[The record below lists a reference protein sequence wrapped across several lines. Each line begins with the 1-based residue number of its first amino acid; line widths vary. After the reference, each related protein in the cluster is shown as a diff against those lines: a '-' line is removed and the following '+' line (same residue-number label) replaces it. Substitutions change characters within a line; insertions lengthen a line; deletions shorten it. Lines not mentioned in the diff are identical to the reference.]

1 MILIVE
7 DDRFILE
14 GLILSLKD
22 EGFELVSA
30 SSFKE
35 ASALIEEKL
44 NRMELI
50 LLDVTLPDGS
60 GFDLFQMIRRRSDVP
75 ILFLTAIDDEIHKV
89 MALEQGADD
98 YITKPFHIRELIA
111 RMRAVMR
118 RYKGNETTLIQIG
131 DNRIDLTRGKIWQN
145 GQEVILTAMEYKLL
159 LIFVNNRTQLLTRDQ
174 ILDTLYDD
182 LGEYVSDNTLTVYI
196 KRLRDKLGTDFI
208 ETVRGIGYRLK
219 GE

>member
-1 MILIVE
+1 MILLVE

-14 GLILSLKD
+14 GLTLSLKG
-22 EGFELVSA
+22 EGFELLSA
-30 SSFKE
+30 SDLKN
-35 ASALIEEKL
+35 ASSIIREKL
-44 NRMELI
+44 NQIEMV

-60 GFDLFQMIRRRSDVP
+60 GFDLFYEIRKKSDIPV
-75 ILFLTAIDDEIHKV
+75 LFLTAMDDEIHKV

-118 RYKGNETTLIQIG
+118 RYKGTESTLIRIG
-131 DNRIDLTRGKIWQN
+131 DNMIDLAKGKIYQN
-145 GQEVILTAMEYKLL
+145 GQEVILSAMEYKLL
-159 LIFVNNRTQLLTRDQ
+159 LIFVNHRNQLLTREL
-174 ILDTLYDD
+174 ILDCLYDD

-196 KRLRDKLGTDFI
+196 KRLRDKMGSDFI
-208 ETVRGIGYRLK
+208 ETVRGIGYRVK

>member
-35 ASALIEEKL
+35 ASAVIEEKL
-44 NRMELI
+44 NKMELI

-60 GFDLFQMIRRRSDVP
+60 GFDLFQMIRKKSEVP

-118 RYKGNETTLIQIG
+118 RYKGNETTLIRIG
-131 DNRIDLTRGKIWQN
+131 DNMIDLTRGKIWQN

-159 LIFVNNRTQLLTRDQ
+159 LVFVSN
-174 ILDTLYDD
+174 
-182 LGEYVSDNTLTVYI
+182 
-196 KRLRDKLGTDFI
+196 
-208 ETVRGIGYRLK
+208 
-219 GE
+219 

>member
-44 NRMELI
+44 NKMELI

-60 GFDLFQMIRRRSDVP
+60 GFDLFQMIREKSEVP

-118 RYKGNETTLIQIG
+118 RYKGNETTLIRIG
-131 DNRIDLTRGKIWQN
+131 DNKIDLTRGKIWQN

>member
-22 EGFELVSA
+22 EGFELASA

-35 ASALIEEKL
+35 AAAVIEEKL
-44 NRMELI
+44 NKMELI

-60 GFDLFQMIRRRSDVP
+60 GFDLFQMIREKSDVP

-118 RYKGNETTLIQIG
+118 RYKGNETTLIRIG

-159 LIFVNNRTQLLTRDQ
+159 LIFVNNRTLLLTRDQ

>member
-196 KRLRDKLGTDFI
+196 KRLRDKLGPDFI

>member
-35 ASALIEEKL
+35 ASVIIEENL
-44 NRMELI
+44 SRLEMV

-60 GFDLFQMIRRRSDVP
+60 GVDLFHMIRKKSNVP
-75 ILFLTAIDDEIHKV
+75 ILFLTAFDDEIHKV
-89 MALEQGADD
+89 MALEKGADD

-118 RYKGNETTLIQIG
+118 RYKGTESTLIQIG
-131 DNRIDLTRGKIWQN
+131 ENKIDLTRGKIWKN
-145 GQEVILTAMEYKLL
+145 SQEVILSAMEYKLL
-159 LIFVNNRTQLLTRDQ
+159 LIFVNNRKQLLTRDQ

>member
-35 ASALIEEKL
+35 ASVIIEENL
-44 NRMELI
+44 SRLEMV

-60 GFDLFQMIRRRSDVP
+60 GFDLCRRIRAKSDIP
-75 ILFLTAIDDEIHKV
+75 ILFLTAFDDEIHTV

-98 YITKPFHIRELIA
+98 YISKPFHIRELIA

-118 RYKGNETTLIQIG
+118 RYKGADTTLIHIG
-131 DNRIDLTRGKIWQN
+131 ANSIDLSKGKVCRN
-145 GQEVILTAMEYKLL
+145 GQEVVLSAMEYKLM
-159 LIFVNNRTQLLTRDQ
+159 LIFINHRTQLLSRDQ
-174 ILDTLYDD
+174 ILDLLYDD

-196 KRLRDKLGTDFI
+196 KRLRDKLGADFI
-208 ETVRGIGYRLK
+208 ETVRGVGYRLS

>member
-44 NRMELI
+44 NKMELI

-60 GFDLFQMIRRRSDVP
+60 GFDLFQMIREKSDVP

>member
-35 ASALIEEKL
+35 ASAMIEEKL

>member
-44 NRMELI
+44 NKMELI

-60 GFDLFQMIRRRSDVP
+60 GFDLFQMIRKKSDVP

-118 RYKGNETTLIQIG
+118 RYKGNETTLIRIG
-131 DNRIDLTRGKIWQN
+131 DNRIDLSRGKIWQN

-196 KRLRDKLGTDFI
+196 KRLRDKMGPDFI

>member
-35 ASALIEEKL
+35 ASAVIEEKL
-44 NRMELI
+44 NKMELI

-60 GFDLFQMIRRRSDVP
+60 GFDLFQMIREKSDVP

-118 RYKGNETTLIQIG
+118 RYKGNETTLIRIG
-131 DNRIDLTRGKIWQN
+131 DNKIDLTRGKIWQN

>member
-30 SSFKE
+30 SSFKD

-60 GFDLFQMIRRRSDVP
+60 GFDLFQMIREKSDVP

-131 DNRIDLTRGKIWQN
+131 DNKIDLTRGKIWQN

>member
-14 GLILSLKD
+14 GLILSLRD

-30 SSFKE
+30 SSCKE
-35 ASALIEEKL
+35 AAAVIEEKL
-44 NRMELI
+44 NKMELI

-60 GFDLFQMIRRRSDVP
+60 GFDLFRMIRKKSDVP
-75 ILFLTAIDDEIHKV
+75 VLFLTAIDDEIHKV
-89 MALEQGADD
+89 MALEEGADD

-118 RYKGNETTLIQIG
+118 RYKGNESTLIRIG

>member
-35 ASALIEEKL
+35 ASVIIEENL
-44 NRMELI
+44 SRLEMV

-60 GFDLFQMIRRRSDVP
+60 GFDLCRRIRAKSDIP
-75 ILFLTAIDDEIHKV
+75 ILFLTAFDDEIHTV

-98 YITKPFHIRELIA
+98 YISKPF
-111 RMRAVMR
+111 
-118 RYKGNETTLIQIG
+118 
-131 DNRIDLTRGKIWQN
+131 
-145 GQEVILTAMEYKLL
+145 
-159 LIFVNNRTQLLTRDQ
+159 
-174 ILDTLYDD
+174 
-182 LGEYVSDNTLTVYI
+182 
-196 KRLRDKLGTDFI
+196 
-208 ETVRGIGYRLK
+208 
-219 GE
+219 

>member
-30 SSFKE
+30 SSFKD

>member
-14 GLILSLKD
+14 GLILSLKG

-35 ASALIEEKL
+35 ASAVIEEKL

-60 GFDLFQMIRRRSDVP
+60 GFDLFRMIRKKSDVP
-75 ILFLTAIDDEIHKV
+75 VLFLTAIDDEIHKV
-89 MALEQGADD
+89 MALEEGADD

-118 RYKGNETTLIQIG
+118 RYKGNESTLIRIG
-131 DNRIDLTRGKIWQN
+131 DNRIDLTRGKIWQD

-208 ETVRGIGYRLK
+208 GTVRGIGYRLK

>member
-131 DNRIDLTRGKIWQN
+131 DNKIDLTRGKIWQN

>member
-44 NRMELI
+44 NKMELI

-60 GFDLFQMIRRRSDVP
+60 GFDLFQMIREKSDVP

-118 RYKGNETTLIQIG
+118 RYKGNETTLIRIG

-196 KRLRDKLGTDFI
+196 KRLRDKLGPDFI

>member
-44 NRMELI
+44 NKMELI

-60 GFDLFQMIRRRSDVP
+60 GFDLFQMIREKSEVP

-196 KRLRDKLGTDFI
+196 KRLRDKLGPDFI

>member
-60 GFDLFQMIRRRSDVP
+60 GFDLFQMIREKSDVP

-131 DNRIDLTRGKIWQN
+131 DNKIDLTRGKIWQN
-145 GQEVILTAMEYKLL
+145 GQEVILTAMECKLL

>member
-44 NRMELI
+44 NKMELI

-60 GFDLFQMIRRRSDVP
+60 GFDLFQMIREKSDVP

-118 RYKGNETTLIQIG
+118 RYKGNETTLIRIG
-131 DNRIDLTRGKIWQN
+131 DNKIDLTRGKIWQN

-196 KRLRDKLGTDFI
+196 KRLRDKMGPDFI

>member
-44 NRMELI
+44 NKIELI

-60 GFDLFQMIRRRSDVP
+60 GFDLFQMIREKSDVP

-118 RYKGNETTLIQIG
+118 RYKGNETTLIRIG

-159 LIFVNNRTQLLTRDQ
+159 LIFVNNRAQLLTRDQ

-196 KRLRDKLGTDFI
+196 KRLRDKMGPDFI

>member
-35 ASALIEEKL
+35 ASAVIEEKL
-44 NRMELI
+44 NKMELI

-60 GFDLFQMIRRRSDVP
+60 GFDLFQMIREKSEVP

-118 RYKGNETTLIQIG
+118 RYKGNETTLIRIG
-131 DNRIDLTRGKIWQN
+131 DNKIDLTRGKIWQN

>member
-35 ASALIEEKL
+35 ASAVIEEKL
-44 NRMELI
+44 NKMELI

-60 GFDLFQMIRRRSDVP
+60 GFDLFQMIREKSDVP

-118 RYKGNETTLIQIG
+118 RYKGNETTLIRIG

-196 KRLRDKLGTDFI
+196 KRLRDKLGPDFI

-219 GE
+219 GD

>member
-118 RYKGNETTLIQIG
+118 RYKGNETTLIRIG
-131 DNRIDLTRGKIWQN
+131 DNKIDLTRGKIWQN

>member
-1 MILIVE
+1 ML
-7 DDRFILE
+7 F
-14 GLILSLKD
+14 KD
-22 EGFELVSA
+22 
-30 SSFKE
+30 

-131 DNRIDLTRGKIWQN
+131 DNKIDLTRGKIWQN

>member
-14 GLILSLKD
+14 GLSLSLAG
-22 EGFELVSA
+22 EGFSLLCASCLV
-30 SSFKE
+30 E
-35 ASALIEEKL
+35 ASAIVKEKL
-44 NRMELI
+44 DQIEMV

-60 GFDLFQMIRRRSDVP
+60 GFDLFYEIRKRSGIPV
-75 ILFLTAIDDEIHKV
+75 LFLTAMDDEIHKV

-118 RYKGNETTLIQIG
+118 RYKGTESAAVRIG
-131 DNRIDLTRGKIWQN
+131 DCLIDPAKGKIYRN
-145 GQEVILTAMEYKLL
+145 SQEVNLSAMEYKLL
-159 LIFVNNRTQLLTRDQ
+159 LIFVNNRKQLLTREL
-174 ILDTLYDD
+174 ILDCLYDD

-196 KRLRDKLGTDFI
+196 KRLRDKMGSDFI
-208 ETVRGIGYRLK
+208 ETVRGIGYRVK

>member
-44 NRMELI
+44 NKMELI

-60 GFDLFQMIRRRSDVP
+60 GFDLFQMIREKSDVP

-131 DNRIDLTRGKIWQN
+131 DNKIDLTRGKIWQN

>member
-14 GLILSLKD
+14 GLILSLRD

-30 SSFKE
+30 SSYKE
-35 ASALIEEKL
+35 ACTVIEENL
-44 NRMELI
+44 HRLEMI

-60 GFDLFQMIRRRSDVP
+60 GFDLFHMIRRSSNVP
-75 ILFLTAIDDEIHKV
+75 ILFLTAFDDEIHKV

-118 RYKGNETTLIQIG
+118 RYKGTESTLIQIG
-131 DNRIDLTRGKIWQN
+131 ENRLDLTRGRIWKN

-196 KRLRDKLGTDFI
+196 KRLRDKLGSDFI